1 MWCWPLRC
9 FFGTFTSG
17 TWAWPLADSAEI
29 FRSWGNAA
37 MPHISMLMRKN
48 LLVNISKLVRDMRNF
63 FAVPHLTRKT
73 FAVYQQVAEYDCADD
88 IEYRGAA
95 MQPISTLTRIFPEY
109 SSKQH
114 IDERHDKRF
123 CCTNFRLGVGP
134 NNIFC
139 WMSIIWCKKSAK
151 SPSSVWRFP

>member
-29 FRSWGNAA
+29 LRSWGNAA

-48 LLVNISKLVRDMRNF
+48 LLVNISKLVRDMRNI
-63 FAVPHLTRKT
+63 FAVRRPTRKPLRYISKEMNMT
-73 FAVYQQVAEYDCADD
+73 VLRTLSNRVQQCSLSACWRDFFLN
-88 IEYRGAA
+88 
-95 MQPISTLTRIFPEY
+95 ISN
-109 SSKQH
+109 QH
-114 IDERHDKRF
+114 IYERHDKFF
-123 CCTNFRLGVGP
+123 CYTNFRLGVGP

-151 SPSSVWRFP
+151 